1 MTDIS
6 KIRADIETR
15 VNERLGDNAKNN
27 EKSRDLISG
36 AVIEVLCE
44 HGFYDRPDNQPINIT
59 LEVEK

>member
-1 MTDIS
+1 MSDIG

-15 VNERLGDNAKNN
+15 VNNRLGDNAKNN
-27 EKSRDLISG
+27 KQSRDLISE
-36 AVIEVLCE
+36 AVIEVLYE